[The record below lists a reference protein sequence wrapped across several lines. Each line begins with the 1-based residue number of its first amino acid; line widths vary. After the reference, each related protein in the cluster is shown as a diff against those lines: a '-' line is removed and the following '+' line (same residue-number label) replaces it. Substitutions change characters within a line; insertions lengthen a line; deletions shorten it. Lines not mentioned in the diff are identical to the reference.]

1 MKTNEHLQK
10 DVEDAIKWEPLLSAA
25 EIGVT
30 AKDGVVTLTGSVDSY
45 AKKIEAEAAA
55 KKISGVIAVVEKIE
69 IWFGNG
75 TGIKTDEDIATAVV
89 SGLQWNWDVPNE
101 KVKIKVEN
109 GWVTLEGEL
118 EWNHQKEAAARSV
131 NHQTGVKGL
140 TNNIIIR
147 NNTKDKIELRD
158 IESAL
163 YRNWSIDDGDIDVKV
178 SANKV
183 TLTGVVHSFYAR
195 DEAERIAWNA
205 PGVYNVDN
213 ELVIDNDS
221 SAIY

>member
-10 DVEDAIKWEPLLSAA
+10 DVEDAIKWEPLLNAA

-45 AKKIEAEAAA
+45 AKKIEAEAAT
-55 KKISGVIAVVEKIE
+55 KKVSGVIAVIEKIE
-69 IWFGNG
+69 IWFSNG
-75 TGIKTDEDIATAVV
+75 AGIKTDEDIATEVV

-131 NHQTGVKGL
+131 NYQNGVKGL

-183 TLTGVVHSFYAR
+183 TLTGVVHSYYAR

-213 ELVIDNDS
+213 ELVIQNDS
-221 SAIY
+221 PSIY